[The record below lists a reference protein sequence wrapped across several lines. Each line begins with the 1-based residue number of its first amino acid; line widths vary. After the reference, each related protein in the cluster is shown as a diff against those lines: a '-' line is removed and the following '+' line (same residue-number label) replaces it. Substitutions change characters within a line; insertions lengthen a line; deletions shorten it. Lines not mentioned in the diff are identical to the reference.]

1 MLHLCVSARV
11 RTRSVAV
18 SPTPKKS
25 LSHTHRTCTLAQGNL
40 LFTEA
45 NPWPSTRTN
54 ASAATSTS
62 TTPSPER
69 LSHQGWGGRGRGGSL
84 PQTPEIASAGPWP
97 WEKAEYKVTLGDRL
111 KELVAPLHSSRS
123 WPTPGQAA
131 QDAAPVPAAWCVVKR
146 VVRYAVLAPPPV
158 VVYACL
164 SGLFGS
170 KHACLSGLFGCKHA
184 RTRAR
189 ARTHTHTAHTHS
201 NTRRHAGGNRPGA
214 QREDEQTQRDAP
226 YRGARATP
234 TSNSCTVS
242 AIFPLLPA
250 PRPRPR
256 RRLAALHLHWSRVLG
271 HAIPAAQISSAR
283 VRGEEERKEAQEAQE
298 GKEGKEGR
306 EGKEEGKEGKEAK
319 RRDDSTQVR
328 RMRRRAPRQ
337 TRPIRQR
344 DTPTPG
350 QAASVRVQAKEAMTK
365 GRAFI
370 MLPAEG
376 ARKPT
381 VWTEEGA
388 VRADGRDRCWPSWP
402 VMRCSCVWCLVCVGG
417 CGLAEGCVPLM
428 HAVV

>member
-184 RTRAR
+184 RTRAHTHTP
-189 ARTHTHTAHTHS
+189 RTHTQTHADMQVATVRGHKGRTSRHKGTLLTAALE
-201 NTRRHAGGNRPGA
+201 RHRPRIPVPSAQSSLSFLRPG
-214 QREDEQTQRDAP
+214 P
-226 YRGARATP
+226 
-234 TSNSCTVS
+234 
-242 AIFPLLPA
+242 
-250 PRPRPR
+250 
-256 RRLAALHLHWSRVLG
+256 VLDG
-271 HAIPAAQISSAR
+271 VLRH
-283 VRGEEERKEAQEAQE
+283 
-298 GKEGKEGR
+298 
-306 EGKEEGKEGKEAK
+306 
-319 RRDDSTQVR
+319 STF
-328 RMRRRAPRQ
+328 
-337 TRPIRQR
+337 T
-344 DTPTPG
+344 
-350 QAASVRVQAKEAMTK
+350 
-365 GRAFI
+365 GRASLD
-370 MLPAEG
+370 MQSQQP
-376 ARKPT
+376 RS
-381 VWTEEGA
+381 A
-388 VRADGRDRCWPSWP
+388 VR
-402 VMRCSCVWCLVCVGG
+402 
-417 CGLAEGCVPLM
+417 E
-428 HAVV
+428 